1 MSEKKGNTVK
11 ITFDFDTCKCLEVY
25 IELMQKWHRVISKE
39 FRSFN
44 GKRRITTW
52 DREDNPIYTDY
63 DGPVYYYMTN
73 TICKKPEGNKIQHL
87 NTPIQAKPR
96 QYESFD
102 LAPRE

>member
-11 ITFDFDTCKCLEVY
+11 IIFDFDTCKCLEVY
-25 IELMQKWHRVISKE
+25 IEPMQKWYRVISKE
-39 FRSFN
+39 FRSFS

-73 TICKKPEGNKIQHL
+73 TICKKPKEGEIQRL
-87 NTPIQAKPR
+87 VTPAKPKKR
-96 QYESFD
+96 K
-102 LAPRE
+102 